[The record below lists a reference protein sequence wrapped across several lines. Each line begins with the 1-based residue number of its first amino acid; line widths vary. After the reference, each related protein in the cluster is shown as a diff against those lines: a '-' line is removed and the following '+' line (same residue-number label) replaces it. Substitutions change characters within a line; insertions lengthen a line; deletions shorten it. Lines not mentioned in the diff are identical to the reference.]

1 MERPKHVNLRGM
13 LRVDE
18 MEDLLS
24 NMLDRLQDQDLMIKE
39 LQNQLNNS
47 LPKSKANETFEILYE
62 EIERLKSRM
71 NSVELASTVIVG
83 VNGES
88 APASEIVSSHMRD
101 INRLQ
106 SNVNDCSTRN
116 EVEEHF
122 NTFSNKMDIELLNL
136 KNQTAS
142 LSMAT
147 RLQQAQ
153 QDSTNRLS
161 SIESLVALKL
171 DKSDIGH
178 IESLAE
184 NLSRFENFRVDTID
198 KVKDLTNYRDA
209 HNSQLINHNDLIKQ
223 QRNEINNLTDDV
235 TNHRAKLSEHRTLAK
250 AVQDINDTLQTEYA
264 RNDDL
269 NHTNNVVNYLKTQQ
283 NETDLFNQSVANHM
297 NIMNEAMIKT
307 IATKDELNNCVLRKH
322 FEQVCTA
329 LGSDLDSRASLH
341 HLGAIEERTR
351 HLESRTESAD
361 EQLGVAV
368 RFVDWFTQRGEHY
381 EHNMKLI
388 DRHLGSLAKAQDPKS
403 RDPYK
408 GQVKF
413 TPITPTPSYPYSSNS
428 SNSSVNGSHIN
439 DIKNNL
445 VGADLL
451 AESIGIDTSNRNSA
465 YTSGSTGTEADVQS
479 LLREAHTLINR

>member
-1 MERPKHVNLRGM
+1 MERKKHVNLRGM

-39 LQNQLNNS
+39 LQNQLDNS
-47 LPKSKANETFEILYE
+47 LSKSKANETFEILYE
-62 EIERLKSRM
+62 EIERLKSRV
-71 NSVELASTVIVG
+71 NSVESASTVIIG

-106 SNVNDCSTRN
+106 SNVNNCSTRS
-116 EVEEHF
+116 EVEDHF
-122 NTFSNKMDIELLNL
+122 NTFGNKMDSELLNL

-153 QDSTNRLS
+153 QDSSNRLT

-178 IESLAE
+178 IESLTE
-184 NLSRFENFRVDTID
+184 NLSRFEDFRVNTIE

-209 HNSQLINHNDLIKQ
+209 HNSQLINHNNLISQ
-223 QRNEINNLTDDV
+223 QKNEINSLADDV

-250 AVQDINDTLQTEYA
+250 AVQDINDALQTDYA
-264 RNDDL
+264 KNEDL
-269 NHTNNVVNYLKTQQ
+269 NNTNNNVKYLQNQQ
-283 NETDLFNQSVANHM
+283 NKTNLFNEEVAKHM
-297 NIMNEAMIKT
+297 NNMNDAMIKT
-307 IATKDELNNCVLRKH
+307 IATKEELNNCVLRKH
-322 FEQVCTA
+322 FEQVVTA
-329 LGSDLDSRASLH
+329 LGADLDSRASLH

-413 TPITPTPSYPYSSNS
+413 TPITPTPSYSHSSSGS
-428 SNSSVNGSHIN
+428 SHSVHANQSKG
-439 DIKNNL
+439 DL
-445 VGADLL
+445 VGADLI
-451 AESIGIDTSNRNSA
+451 AESIGLDTSNRNNA
-465 YTSGSTGTEADVQS
+465 YTSNNSNTETEADVQS
-479 LLREAHTLINR
+479 LLREARTMINGR